1 MLREELKAIF
11 MISIILF
18 IGVYIWRYKKL
29 YTTILD
35 YEVKVQNVLNYNR
48 KDSKKVNFR
57 LFILEVLYKYSRI
70 FDIYNYKF

>member
-1 MLREELKAIF
+1 MLREELQAIF